1 MPSAHTGSRYAR
13 HAPERTLLYALVE
26 AHYPDFIARIE
37 AEGRSLPGYVREAF
51 DAYLRCGVLEH
62 GFLRVVCEHC
72 RAERLVAFSC
82 KKRGFCPSCGARRMA
97 ESARHLVEEV
107 FGPRPVRQWV
117 LSFPYPLRF
126 LFASK
131 PEAIGP
137 VLGIVQRVIAG
148 WLADQAGID
157 RASAQCG
164 AVTLI
169 QRFGSA
175 LNLNIHFHMLWLD
188 GVYED
193 TTERPQRKP
202 RLHRTRAPTSA
213 QLTELANTIAHRVC
227 RHLSRRGWLEGEDE
241 SVFLSDSAA
250 GDDGMDA
257 LRMSSITYRIATGR
271 DAGRKVVTLQTLPG
285 DAGSLEGDAGKV
297 GGFSLHAG
305 VAAEAHESHK
315 LEKLCRYITR
325 PAVSEKRLSISPQG
339 RVRYSLK
346 TPWRNG
352 TTHVEFEPVD
362 FIAKLAALVPPPRAH
377 LTRFHGIFAP
387 NAKLRAQLTPSVRGK
402 SATADANADTSDDHR
417 TPDEKRRSMTWA
429 QRLKRVFGIDVETC
443 VHCGGRVKIVASVE
457 EPTAIR
463 AVLDHFEKHGALEH
477 AHYRPGPRG
486 PPAAAA

>member
-1 MPSAHTGSRYAR
+1 MPRLAATVSQLQDAVAHATSPAAHLPTARYAPHR
-13 HAPERTLLYALVE
+13 PERTLLYSLVQ
-26 AHYPDFIARIE
+26 AHWPDFLARRE
-37 AEGRSLPGYVREAF
+37 VEDRPLPEYVREEF
-51 DAYLRCGVLEH
+51 ETYLRCGVLEH

-72 RAERLVAFSC
+72 RAERLVAYSC
-82 KKRGFCPSCGARRMA
+82 KKRGLCPSCGARRMA
-97 ESARHLVEEV
+97 ESARHLVDEV

-137 VLGIVQRVIAG
+137 VLGIVHRVIAG
-148 WLADQAGID
+148 WLADQAGVPRD
-157 RASAQCG
+157 TAQCG
-164 AVTLI
+164 VVTLI

-188 GVYED
+188 G
-193 TTERPQRKP
+193 
-202 RLHRTRAPTSA
+202 
-213 QLTELANTIAHRVC
+213 
-227 RHLSRRGWLEGEDE
+227 
-241 SVFLSDSAA
+241 
-250 GDDGMDA
+250 
-257 LRMSSITYRIATGR
+257 
-271 DAGRKVVTLQTLPG
+271 
-285 DAGSLEGDAGKV
+285 DAGKV

-305 VAAEAHESHK
+305 VAAEAHESQK

-387 NAKLRAQLTPSVRGK
+387 NAKLRAQITPSVRGK

-463 AVLDHFEKHGALEH
+463 AVLDHFEKHGALEY